1 MSDPSNTAPPELLT
15 IRQIAEFRNTVYR
28 HYSEKGRDLPWR
40 RTHDPYRILV
50 SEIMLQQTQVD
61 RVIDKYEQFLA
72 FFPDFRS
79 LAEASLRAV
88 LSAWQGLWYNRRALA
103 LQRTAQ
109 RVVTEYEGEL
119 PDSPEELQKLPGVG
133 PATAGALAAFAF
145 ERPAVFIE
153 TNIRRVFLHF
163 FFAGKA
169 GVQDRE
175 IAPLVDQ
182 TLDRERIREW
192 YYALMDYGAMQK
204 KVEQNPNRRSAH
216 YHRQAPFHDSDRQ
229 VRGLILKIL
238 LESPDLAE
246 KDLVKAVGKR
256 GPRVRTIT
264 GRLVEEG
271 LLERTGERVHIASSV
286 TCSTDV
292 RAVK

>member
-1 MSDPSNTAPPELLT
+1 
-15 IRQIAEFRNTVYR
+15 
-28 HYSEKGRDLPWR
+28 
-40 RTHDPYRILV
+40 
-50 SEIMLQQTQVD
+50 
-61 RVIDKYEQFLA
+61 
-72 FFPDFRS
+72 
-79 LAEASLRAV
+79 
-88 LSAWQGLWYNRRALA
+88 
-103 LQRTAQ
+103 
-109 RVVTEYEGEL
+109 
-119 PDSPEELQKLPGVG
+119 
-133 PATAGALAAFAF
+133 
-145 ERPAVFIE
+145 
-153 TNIRRVFLHF
+153 
-163 FFAGKA
+163 
-169 GVQDRE
+169 
-175 IAPLVDQ
+175 
-182 TLDRERIREW
+182 
-192 YYALMDYGAMQK
+192 MDYGAMQK